1 MKKPGDI
8 IALITDL
15 IREKKKQLLED
26 KLLVKE
32 LEKQES
38 YQDIEVIEKAK
49 KRIEVNRQVVE
60 SLDTLL
66 R

>member
-1 MKKPGDI
+1 MKKPDDI
-8 IALITDL
+8 IALIADL

-66 R
+66 S